1 MVKPKPDWT
10 PFERSFI
17 PELDA
22 AEKVRRIADIVARF
36 PSISEAE
43 ASKTLDDVRN
53 DIVVLNSRY
62 QVNMR
67 LMRGEAP
74 FGDILHLSIKRLD
87 KERVGVER
95 YRDFQRIKTE
105 LVGPEY
111 EAVEIY
117 PAYGDEIDTANQY
130 HLWVFRAG
138 YKLPF
143 GWHGN
148 RAVDGTSPLGGK
160 QTPL

>member
-1 MVKPKPDWT
+1 MVKPKPEWT
-10 PFERSFI
+10 PFERSSII
-17 PELDA
+17 PLSPVEREA
-22 AEKVRRIADIVARF
+22 RIDDIVSRF
-36 PSISEAE
+36 PITREEA
-43 ASKTLDDVRN
+43 AQTLDDVKN
-53 DIVVLNSRY
+53 DTVVLNSRY

-67 LMRGEAP
+67 LMRGTPP

-117 PAYGDEIDTANQY
+117 PAYSDEIDTANQY
-130 HLWVFRAG
+130 HLWVMLEF
-138 YKLPF
+138 KLPF
-143 GWHGN
+143 GWHGQ

-160 QTPL
+160 QEPIK